1 MKQFLTF
8 TVLVASLLAHS
19 QTKDGV
25 LAGRIKGTVTDQN
38 GSPVP
43 GETFGSQRYRLNGA
57 LPNLHDQVGLKSLGF
72 SNALIAIFSSPQT
85 AQSGCCS
92 NTVRKLRRISGLS
105 STIRMDFT

>member
-43 GETFGSQRYRLNGA
+43 GETCR
-57 LPNLHDQVGLKSLGF
+57 D
-72 SNALIAIFSSPQT
+72 
-85 AQSGCCS
+85 
-92 NTVRKLRRISGLS
+92 TV
-105 STIRMDFT
+105 

>member
-43 GETFGSQRYRLNGA
+43 GETFGLQRYRLDGA
-57 LPNLHDQVGLKSLGF
+57 LPNLLRSSRVEESWLYQCPHSHLQLLRKPPSRVAVRIQCASCAGLTGYHR
-72 SNALIAIFSSPQT
+72 Q
-85 AQSGCCS
+85 
-92 NTVRKLRRISGLS
+92 
-105 STIRMDFT
+105 